1 LEASYQNQKD
11 EKKSERSCYIHT
23 MLLEAK
29 LGKKKKKLWRLKQY
43 ASEVGVIIVL
53 DFIIISI
60 GDSRMNPFKE
70 RENDT
75 IYVSVGQTD
84 LVFSLIFPNV

>member
-1 LEASYQNQKD
+1 MFFRKHEIFYNYEDVFLIN
-11 EKKSERSCYIHT
+11 
-23 MLLEAK
+23 
-29 LGKKKKKLWRLKQY
+29 G
-43 ASEVGVIIVL
+43 
-53 DFIIISI
+53 ISI

-84 LVFSLIFPNV
+84 LVFSLIFSNV

>member
-29 LGKKKKKLWRLKQY
+29 LGKKKRSYEGLNNMLVKW
-43 ASEVGVIIVL
+43 VL
-53 DFIIISI
+53 LLF
-60 GDSRMNPFKE
+60 
-70 RENDT
+70 
-75 IYVSVGQTD
+75 
-84 LVFSLIFPNV
+84 

>member
-1 LEASYQNQKD
+1 
-11 EKKSERSCYIHT
+11 
-23 MLLEAK
+23 
-29 LGKKKKKLWRLKQY
+29 
-43 ASEVGVIIVL
+43 VGVIIVL

-84 LVFSLIFPNV
+84 LVFSLIFSNV